1 MNLTWQER
9 RAAARD
15 YFRKSGYELRY
26 YPAPGG
32 KKASFAL
39 IAPGGGYATVCTAIE
54 GEPFAKELNK
64 RGYSAFIVYYRV
76 KKEARHPA
84 PLDDMARA
92 LKEILD
98 NAEKWN
104 VRTEG
109 FSVWGSSAGGH
120 LAACFGT
127 ESIGYVRYG
136 LPKPAA
142 MVLVY
147 PVITMGR
154 HTHKGSRNNLLGK
167 NASPETRERL
177 SVENLVTGQYPPTY
191 IWNTLEDKTVPPVN
205 GQLFAEAAEKA
216 GIVYQYR
223 QYQTGAHGCG
233 LAKGLECESWFDE
246 AVAFWQA
253 QIIKE
258 TTE

>member
-1 MNLTWQER
+1 MNMTRQER
-9 RAAARD
+9 KAAAKD
-15 YFRKSGYELRY
+15 FFRKSGYELRH
-26 YPAPGG
+26 YPVPGG
-32 KKASFAL
+32 KKAPFAL
-39 IAPGGGYATVCTAIE
+39 IAPGGGYAMVCGAIE

-64 RGYSAFIVYYRV
+64 RGYSVFIVYYRV

-84 PLDDMARA
+84 PLDDIARA
-92 LKEILD
+92 VREILD

-104 VRTEG
+104 VEAEG

-127 ESIGYVRYG
+127 DSVGYAHYG

-147 PVITMGR
+147 PVITMGE

-167 NASPETRERL
+167 KASPEMVKQL
-177 SVENLVTGQYPPTY
+177 SVENLITANYPPTY
-191 IWNTLEDKTVPPVN
+191 IWNTLEDKTVPPIN

-216 GIVYQYR
+216 GIVYQYHR
-223 QYQTGAHGCG
+223 YNFGAHGCG
-233 LAKGLECESWFDE
+233 LAKGLECEGWFDE

-253 QIIKE
+253 QIHK
-258 TTE
+258 